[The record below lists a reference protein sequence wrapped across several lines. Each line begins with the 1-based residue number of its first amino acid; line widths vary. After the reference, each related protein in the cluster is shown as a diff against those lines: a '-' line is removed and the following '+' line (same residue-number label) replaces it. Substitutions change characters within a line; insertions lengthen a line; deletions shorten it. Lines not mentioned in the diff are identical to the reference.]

1 MKFFDFRKYF
11 FSYLYI
17 IFCFVFY
24 FLYWTYVQANYPPP
38 KENEIISDGTF
49 HFIAVG
55 YFFTFYLCSTG
66 LLVLEMLLRKFV
78 VEKYFPN
85 LKFPIK
91 ISLPRKLNLFLS
103 VVFYILFSLATVP
116 IIIVLFF
123 I

>member
-1 MKFFDFRKYF
+1 MKIFDFRKYF

-17 IFCFVFY
+17 IFSILFIYENWAYAVADLPIPLDDPVIPPGLEYRFFIFIY
-24 FLYWTYVQANYPPP
+24 GLAYIASLIFLV
-38 KENEIISDGTF
+38 I
-49 HFIAVG
+49 
-55 YFFTFYLCSTG
+55 
-66 LLVLEMLLRKFV
+66 EMLLRKFV